1 MEVDV
6 EKLKRDWAGFEF
18 DTAEF
23 TIKPEDLVDFA
34 SACGETDPRYTDPA
48 HADFQAVPSFTSRYV
63 GRRVLPEHFPRIGS
77 GFGFDAGK
85 CVTVLGPLR
94 AGDKIVAKSKIHDVY
109 EKTGR
114 SGQMVFIVHRMEFQ
128 NQRGEPISI
137 VDWRMV
143 QTPGPG
149 PVT

>member
-1 MEVDV
+1 MEIDVDQ
-6 EKLKRDWAGFEF
+6 LKRDWAGAAF

-23 TIKPEDLVDFA
+23 EARADDLRDFA
-34 SACGETDPRYTDPA
+34 LSCGETAPHYTDPE
-48 HADFQAVPSFTSRYV
+48 HPDFRAVPNFTSRYV
-63 GRRVLPEHFPRIGS
+63 GRRVLPENFPRFSS

-94 AGDKIVAKSKIHDVY
+94 AGDRVTAKSRIHDIY
-109 EKTGR
+109 TKTGR
-114 SGQMVFIVHRMEFQ
+114 SGTMLFIVHRMEFQ

-143 QTPGPG
+143 QRAGA
-149 PVT
+149 